1 MSSAPVSSSLN
12 SVSVDPVEE
21 LERAERQLLDALNQG
36 DTGAVAAL
44 LRHDFL
50 ITTAGW
56 ITEPVGKQVWL
67 DSLGEQHMTLDS
79 FELRLLATQR
89 FGDVAVVLA
98 ESPQE
103 GTHAGEPFS
112 LTFRYTDVWVQG
124 ASGWAL
130 ATRHAS
136 IVPPSR

>member
-1 MSSAPVSSSLN
+1 VS

-21 LERAERQLLDALNQG
+21 LERAERQLLAALNRR
-36 DTGAVAAL
+36 DTDAAAAL
-44 LRHDFL
+44 LRDDFL

-56 ITEPVGKQVWL
+56 IAEPVGKQAWL
-67 DSLGEQHMTLDS
+67 DSAEKRMTLDS
-79 FELRLLATQR
+79 FDLRLLATQR

-103 GTHAGEPFS
+103 GKHDGAPFS
-112 LTFRYTDVWVQG
+112 LTFRYTDVWVHD

-136 IVPPSR
+136 IVPQTTVG